1 MRRILRLAVVLVAA
15 LATPSPVEAQGRPLD
30 GLDEWISRGLKDW
43 STPGLTLAVVH
54 RDSVLLAKGYGVRE
68 FGRSEPVD
76 ENTLFSIGSCS
87 KAFTSATIAGLVG
100 DGRVGW
106 EDRAIDHLPWFR
118 LWDPW
123 VTEHVT
129 VRDLMAHRVGADLT
143 IENPIWPFATSMKD
157 LVLRGGRQQPA
168 SGFRERYHYSNNMF
182 VAAGLVA
189 EAASGLPFAR
199 ALQDRILVPLGMSS
213 TRLSIQDALATPN
226 RASPHEMAGGRPV
239 PVRWD
244 RWPDSV
250 LAPTGGVS
258 STARDMA
265 RWLRFQLGRG
275 AIDGRRVVDSAAF
288 DQMHIPHTPVRG
300 GPVEAAYWFAHVDA
314 ADLQTRHWAYGL
326 AWFVTDYRN
335 QALVWHGGTINGF
348 RCAMAILPEL
358 NVGMYVGV
366 NRMTL
371 FPPAVMLTI
380 LDRLIGGQGRDWNAV
395 FLREAQLQADDAA
408 KAAEARRAG
417 RATGTRPA
425 LPLDQYQGRYDN
437 PAVGTMVITSDSGR
451 LNARVGTV
459 KGILS
464 HWHHETF
471 ELSWVNGARTLLT
484 FRLDSQGRP
493 SGARVENLGEF
504 IASR

>member
-213 TRLSIQDALATPN
+213 TRLSIQDALATRSDRRGQLD
-226 RASPHEMAGGRPV
+226 RA
-239 PVRWD
+239 
-244 RWPDSV
+244 
-250 LAPTGGVS
+250 
-258 STARDMA
+258 
-265 RWLRFQLGRG
+265 
-275 AIDGRRVVDSAAF
+275 
-288 DQMHIPHTPVRG
+288 
-300 GPVEAAYWFAHVDA
+300 
-314 ADLQTRHWAYGL
+314 RHG
-326 AWFVTDYRN
+326 
-335 QALVWHGGTINGF
+335 
-348 RCAMAILPEL
+348 AMAAI
-358 NVGMYVGV
+358 
-366 NRMTL
+366 
-371 FPPAVMLTI
+371 PARPRR
-380 LDRLIGGQGRDWNAV
+380 DR
-395 FLREAQLQADDAA
+395 
-408 KAAEARRAG
+408 
-417 RATGTRPA
+417 RATGRRFGGVRPDA
-425 LPLDQYQGRYDN
+425 HS
-437 PAVGTMVITSDSGR
+437 AH
-451 LNARVGTV
+451 ARPR
-459 KGILS
+459 
-464 HWHHETF
+464 
-471 ELSWVNGARTLLT
+471 RT
-484 FRLDSQGRP
+484 G
-493 SGARVENLGEF
+493 
-504 IASR
+504 